1 MPFGVCLFSILKKKN
16 LSGHSRE
23 LPKKLEFLPLPHC
36 LLLDFFVCIPV
47 CLVFNPLSCL
57 LLEHN
62 ILDLILKWKT
72 EYSEV

>member
-1 MPFGVCLFSILKKKN
+1 
-16 LSGHSRE
+16 
-23 LPKKLEFLPLPHC
+23 LPHC

-72 EYSEV
+72 EYSEVWWA